1 MEPAVA
7 PPPGTDWGHEALEF
21 TRRRFL
27 LLSAAVAPGLLC
39 AGYLWPRDETAPAPG
54 ASPGPDAS
62 SGPDASPA
70 PGSPPQGLPSW
81 AFGVDTNA
89 CIGCGRC
96 VVACKLENGVP
107 AEPDYHRTWV
117 ERHSTSADGTIYVDS
132 PHGGIDGF
140 PIDSTAPGAADKDIV
155 ASRFVPR
162 LCMQC
167 ENPPC
172 VSVCPVGAT
181 YRTADG
187 IVLVD
192 QERCIGC
199 GYCVVA
205 CPYGARYLV
214 PDGERTPT
222 GNPGVADKCTWCY
235 HRITAGQEP
244 ACVEVC
250 PVNARIFGDLNDA
263 QSPIQAVLRAP
274 GAGVLRPELGTL
286 PRVFYVGLDAEVG

>member
-1 MEPAVA
+1 
-7 PPPGTDWGHEALEF
+7 
-21 TRRRFL
+21 
-27 LLSAAVAPGLLC
+27 
-39 AGYLWPRDETAPAPG
+39 
-54 ASPGPDAS
+54 
-62 SGPDASPA
+62 
-70 PGSPPQGLPSW
+70 
-81 AFGVDTNA
+81 
-89 CIGCGRC
+89 
-96 VVACKLENGVP
+96 
-107 AEPDYHRTWV
+107 
-117 ERHSTSADGTIYVDS
+117 
-132 PHGGIDGF
+132 
-140 PIDSTAPGAADKDIV
+140 
-155 ASRFVPR
+155 
-162 LCMQC
+162 MQC

-172 VSVCPVGAT
+172 VGVCPVGAT

-235 HRITAGQEP
+235 HRITAGREP

-250 PVNARIFGDLNDA
+250 PVNARIFGDLNDPK
-263 QSPIQAVLRAP
+263 SPIQAVLQAP